1 MVTFDINGVDFE
13 VARNFERE
21 FFERHNV
28 LRGYLG
34 AMGFDG
40 LFSGNF
46 YVRVSEYM
54 PPASRALLP
63 AWMGQRGQMKF
74 AALRVKQGRAAILHE
89 LVHVYEPNQV
99 RFLAEGFAVY
109 LEESIGNINVFPTL
123 GSSIQARLRSASS
136 LALASVRFH
145 VFDKVSVGGGTSLG
159 K

>member
-34 AMGFDG
+34 AMGFDD

-46 YVRVSEYM
+46 YVRASEYM
-54 PPASRALLP
+54 PHASRALLP

-74 AALRVKQGRAAILHE
+74 APSRVKEGRAAILHE
-89 LVHVYEPNQV
+89 LVHVYEPKQA
-99 RFLAEGFAVY
+99 RFLAEGIPVY
-109 LEESIGNINVFPTL
+109 PEESSGNINVLTTL
-123 GSSIQARLRSASS
+123 SSSIQAR
-136 LALASVRFH
+136 
-145 VFDKVSVGGGTSLG
+145 
-159 K
+159 